1 MRLKHLQIVLTT
13 DQDVRRVV
21 SAEYRVTFGLMKRNI
36 YANVLAAMDCGI
48 VPDLASAQLLMRL
61 VSDISDPKH
70 TGTTEETQWVMNAVV
85 RDVTMTYV
93 MMIEVHVDR

>member
-1 MRLKHLQIVLTT
+1 MQIVLTT

-21 SAEYRVTFGLMKRNI
+21 TAEYRVTVGLMKRNI
-36 YANVLAAMDCGI
+36 YSNMLAAMDCGI
-48 VPDLASAQLLMRL
+48 LPDLASAQLLMRL

>member
-1 MRLKHLQIVLTT
+1 
-13 DQDVRRVV
+13 
-21 SAEYRVTFGLMKRNI
+21 
-36 YANVLAAMDCGI
+36 MDCGI
-48 VPDLASAQLLMRL
+48 LPDLASAQLLMRL